1 MRSPSNDHAS
11 RASSPRFEGG
21 TPSTQ
26 GPSLDISVLFLDIGG
41 LLLTNGW
48 DRAMR
53 RRAAETFGLDFDEM
67 NERHNLTFDT
77 YERGLLSLDE
87 YLQRVVFH
95 HDRLFTPEQFKTFMF
110 EQSQLLNGNL
120 ESFRKI
126 ADEYGLQVAAISN
139 EGRELATH
147 RIRKFHLTEFMD
159 FFIISSFVRFRKP
172 DEDIFRLALD
182 LAQVRPEQ
190 AICVDDWLLFVEVAQ
205 GMGIHSIYHEDLE
218 KTCKSPSH

>member
-1 MRSPSNDHAS
+1 MKYLA
-11 RASSPRFEGG
+11 
-21 TPSTQ
+21 
-26 GPSLDISVLFLDIGG
+26 DISVLFLDIGG
-41 LLLTNGW
+41 LILTNGW
-48 DRAMR
+48 DRNMR

-77 YERGLLSLDE
+77 YERGLLSLEE

-95 HDRLFTPEQFKTFMF
+95 HDRPFTPEQFKTFMF

-120 ESFRKI
+120 ELFRKI
-126 ADEYGLQVAAISN
+126 ADEYGLRVAAISN
-139 EGRELATH
+139 EGRELAVH
-147 RIRKFHLTEFMD
+147 RIRKFHLADFMD

-182 LAQVRPEQ
+182 IAQVRPEQ
-190 AICVDDWLLFVEVAQ
+190 AVFIDDRLLFVEVAQ

-218 KTCKSPSH
+218 KTCRSLEALGLALPESCVLR

>member
-1 MRSPSNDHAS
+1 M
-11 RASSPRFEGG
+11 SSPQI
-21 TPSTQ
+21 T
-26 GPSLDISVLFLDIGG
+26 VLFLDIGG

-53 RRAAETFGLDFDEM
+53 WRAAETFGLEFDEM

-95 HDRLFTPEQFKTFMF
+95 RARPFTPEQFKTFMF
-110 EQSQLLNGNL
+110 EQSQLLDGNL
-120 ESFRKI
+120 ELFRKI
-126 ADEYGLQVAAISN
+126 ADEYGLRVAAISN
-139 EGRELATH
+139 EGRELAIH
-147 RIRKFHLTEFMD
+147 RIHKFHLADFMD

-172 DEDIFRLALD
+172 DQDIFRLALD
-182 LAQVRPEQ
+182 IAQVRPEQ
-190 AICVDDWLLFVEVAQ
+190 AIYVDDRLLFVEVAQ

-218 KTCKSPSH
+218 KTCRSLEGLGLTLPESCVLR

>member
-1 MRSPSNDHAS
+1 MEHP
-11 RASSPRFEGG
+11 
-21 TPSTQ
+21 
-26 GPSLDISVLFLDIGG
+26 LDISVLFLDIGG
-41 LLLTNGW
+41 LILTNGW

-95 HDRLFTPEQFKTFMF
+95 QARSFTPEQFKSFMF
-110 EQSQLLNGNL
+110 EQSQSLGDNL
-120 ESFRKI
+120 RLFREI
-126 ADEYGLQVAAISN
+126 ADAYGLRVAAVSN

-147 RIRKFHLTEFMD
+147 RIRKFHLVDFMD

-182 LAQVRPEQ
+182 IAQVRPEQ
-190 AICVDDWLLFVEVAQ
+190 ALYIDDRLLFVEVAQ

-218 KTCKSPSH
+218 KTCRSLEDLGLTLPESCVLR

>member
-1 MRSPSNDHAS
+1 MQSP
-11 RASSPRFEGG
+11 
-21 TPSTQ
+21 
-26 GPSLDISVLFLDIGG
+26 LDISVLFLDIGG

-95 HDRLFTPEQFKTFMF
+95 HERPFTPEQFKTFMF

-120 ESFRKI
+120 ELFRKI
-126 ADEYGLQVAAISN
+126 ADEYGLRVAAVSN

-147 RIRKFHLTEFMD
+147 RIHKFHLADFMD

-172 DEDIFRLALD
+172 DQDIFRLALD
-182 LAQVRPEQ
+182 IAQVRPQQ
-190 AICVDDWLLFVEVAQ
+190 ALYIDDRLLFVEVAQ

-218 KTCKSPSH
+218 KTCRSLEDLGLTLPESCVLR

>member
-1 MRSPSNDHAS
+1 MNSP
-11 RASSPRFEGG
+11 
-21 TPSTQ
+21 
-26 GPSLDISVLFLDIGG
+26 LDLSVLFLDIGG
-41 LLLTNGW
+41 LILTNGW

-95 HDRLFTPEQFKTFMF
+95 RDRSFGPEQFKTFMF
-110 EQSQLLNGNL
+110 AQSQPLDHNL
-120 ESFRKI
+120 EFFREI
-126 ADEYGLQVAAISN
+126 ADLYGLQVAAISN
-139 EGRELATH
+139 EGRELAVH
-147 RIRKFHLTEFMD
+147 RIREFHLTEFMD

-182 LAQVRPEQ
+182 IAQVRPEQ
-190 AICVDDWLLFVEVAQ
+190 ALYIDDRLLFVEVAR
-205 GMGIHSIYHEDLE
+205 GLGIHSIYHEDLE
-218 KTCKSPSH
+218 KTCKALESLGLTLPHSCVRR